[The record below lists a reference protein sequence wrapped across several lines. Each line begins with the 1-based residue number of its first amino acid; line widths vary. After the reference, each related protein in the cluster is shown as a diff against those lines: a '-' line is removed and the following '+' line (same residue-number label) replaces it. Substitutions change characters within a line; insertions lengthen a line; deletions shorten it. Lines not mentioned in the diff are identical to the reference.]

1 MAYDICKTQIRKI
14 KKNHILYLD
23 YNVNHLDTVE
33 IRGQLSKKV
42 ENDHYERVKK
52 TLKKI
57 AKLYKKK
64 VIVSIHPLYSLK
76 YTKKKLPNF
85 KVNKFNTVELIRD
98 AEIVIF
104 FNSTAINFAYLMKKK
119 IINFSS
125 NLLGENTKVETNIF
139 PARSGIMKI
148 DINKEFNYSK
158 KDIEKS
164 FNSGE
169 KKNITFVKSYLQP
182 DKNCIGLDKI
192 VSEINKNFF
201 N

>member
-1 MAYDICKTQIRKI
+1 M
-14 KKNHILYLD
+14 
-23 YNVNHLDTVE
+23 
-33 IRGQLSKKV
+33 
-42 ENDHYERVKK
+42 
-52 TLKKI
+52 
-57 AKLYKKK
+57 
-64 VIVSIHPLYSLK
+64 SIHPLYSLK

-119 IINFSS
+119 IINFNS

-139 PARSGIMKI
+139 PSRSGILKI

-158 KDIEKS
+158 KDIERS

-169 KKNITFVKSYLQP
+169 KKNITFVKNYLQP